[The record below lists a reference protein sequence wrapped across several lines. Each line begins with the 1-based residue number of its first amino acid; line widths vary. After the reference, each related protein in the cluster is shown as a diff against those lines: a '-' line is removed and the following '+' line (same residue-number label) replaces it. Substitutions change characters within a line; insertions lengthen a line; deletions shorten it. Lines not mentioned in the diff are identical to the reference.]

1 MTRVLVS
8 DAAPLFPVRWRRPP
22 AWEMLAAAL
31 AAQAWVPVAHST
43 RPTIARRHVLLRL
56 QADDP
61 LGRADDPWLR
71 QEQIQLRRQLM
82 GVSIA
87 VDDPAAQEFRERY
100 GDDGDDE
107 TLDLN
112 DRALRDRRRLQWIL
126 RPMLIGA
133 AVHVGWRRP
142 VAATGATR
150 LAWLVHAAWPAAVVA
165 GTAVRSW
172 LRPSGAPLPR
182 ANASLV
188 LSTQHLLSQG
198 VLSHPNPNPNPNPS
212 PDPNPIPIPIPN
224 PNPNPNPNPIE
235 PGD

>member
-1 MTRVLVS
+1 
-8 DAAPLFPVRWRRPP
+8 
-22 AWEMLAAAL
+22 ML
-31 AAQAWVPVAHST
+31 AQAWVPVAHGT
-43 RPTIARRHVLLRL
+43 RPAIARRHVPLRL
-56 QADDP
+56 QADSP
-61 LGRADDPWLR
+61 WAEPDPWLR

-87 VDDPAAQEFRERY
+87 VDDPATLEFRERY
-100 GDDGDDE
+100 GADGEDD

-126 RPMLIGA
+126 RPILIGA
-133 AVHVGWRRP
+133 ALHIGWRRP

-150 LAWLVHAAWPAAVVA
+150 LGWLVHAAWPAAVVA
-165 GTAVRSW
+165 GTAARSW

-198 VLSHPNPNPNPNPS
+198 ALSDPNPNPNPNPK
-212 PDPNPIPIPIPN
+212 PKPKPKP
-224 PNPNPNPNPIE
+224 
-235 PGD
+235 